1 MGNCLV
7 KEDKIGMEAVIRTE
21 GLTKLYKMPL
31 EGPPVLALNDLT
43 LEVYPGEVFAMV
55 GPNGSGKTTTLKLLM
70 GLIWP
75 TSGQAWLLGQSPR
88 HVKIKQRIGFLPDG
102 PYFYGHLNAYELLDF
117 YAGLFGMSAAERQKR
132 IPELIELV
140 GLGERG
146 KQRIRTY
153 SKGMVQRIGL
163 AQALLNDPELIF
175 LDEPTSG
182 LDPLGS
188 RDIRDLI
195 LEMRNRGKTVFICS
209 HFLAELETFCDRVA
223 ILHRGRLLKVGRVQE
238 LLVDPSR
245 MEVRASGVPPEALQ
259 KLQSLGALTSENGQ
273 ITIEVADGSPVQD
286 VLQLLHSSGAHL
298 DSVQQKRH
306 TLEQVFIEAVRGEE
320 TE

>member
-1 MGNCLV
+1 M
-7 KEDKIGMEAVIRTE
+7 DAVIRTE
-21 GLTKLYKMPL
+21 GLTKWYKMPL
-31 EGPPVLALNDLT
+31 EGPPVLALNDLS
-43 LEVYPGEVFAMV
+43 LEVHPGEVFAMV

-70 GLIWP
+70 GLLWP
-75 TSGQAWLLGQSPR
+75 TSGQAWLFGANPR
-88 HVKIKQRIGFLPDG
+88 HVKTKQRIGFLPDG

-117 YAGLFGMSAAERQKR
+117 YAGLFGMSAADRQKR
-132 IPELIELV
+132 IPELVDLV
-140 GLGERG
+140 GLKERG

-153 SKGMVQRIGL
+153 SKGMQQRIGL
-163 AQALLNDPELIF
+163 AQAMLNDPELIF

-209 HFLAELETFCDRVA
+209 HFLSELETFCDRVA
-223 ILHRGRLLKVGRVQE
+223 ILHRGNLLRLGKVE
-238 LLVDPSR
+238 DLLVDASR
-245 MEVRASGVPPEALQ
+245 MEVRASGVAPETAR
-259 KLQSLGALTSENGQ
+259 KLESLGTLASENGRV
-273 ITIEVADGSPVQD
+273 TVEVADGPSVQD

-298 DSVQQKRH
+298 DLVRQKRQ

-320 TE
+320 TT